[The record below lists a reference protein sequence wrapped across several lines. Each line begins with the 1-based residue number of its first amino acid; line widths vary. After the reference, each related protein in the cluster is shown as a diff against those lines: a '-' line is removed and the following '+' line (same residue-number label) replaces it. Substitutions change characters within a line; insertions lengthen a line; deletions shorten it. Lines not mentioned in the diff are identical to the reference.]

1 MSRQTSMLARKV
13 YVIVHAVFVN
23 VTELYNLLFTEVIK
37 LDLFYIECVCIFF
50 FLIFFSATCK
60 LYFTR
65 ESLLVT
71 EISLTTLN
79 ICCIYW
85 TS

>member
-13 YVIVHAVFVN
+13 YAIVCAEFVS

-50 FLIFFSATCK
+50 FLIFFLQHVSN
-60 LYFTR
+60 
-65 ESLLVT
+65 
-71 EISLTTLN
+71 ISQERVCL
-79 ICCIYW
+79 
-85 TS
+85 